1 MTAPTVAVTA
11 GRIEG
16 SSVGGSTGRAP
27 GEGRVLRFLGVPYAA
42 APVGDLRWRAPQACV
57 SWAGTRRALEFAP
70 VAPQRAALESRLPG
84 FRPDQPTGEDCLAL
98 NVWTPGLDGDR
109 PVLVWFPGGAY
120 LSGGT
125 AQPVYDGAALAAQGN
140 AVVVTVGYRL
150 GALGFLAPVQGDGR
164 GDAVA
169 NCGLRDQL
177 AALAWIHEH
186 ASAFGGDPGRIT
198 VMGESAGAGSI
209 LHLLASPI
217 ASGAFG
223 RAIVQSGEPRTL
235 GGNAAQDV
243 ASVFARHLGLDRS
256 DIEALRVV
264 PVGALLDAQ
273 DATQLEVLGRVG
285 PMPFAPMLDGEVCD
299 TEIVDALRGGR
310 SADVDLVIGTTRDEL
325 ALFPDPRADALDD
338 TRLARRVAHLLAGRG
353 DPEAAVAT
361 YRTEQ
366 ERDGRAVTNG
376 AVWDAVRTDAMM
388 RVPALGVADSHSA
401 AGGSTWVYRFDW
413 EAPGLGAAHG
423 VDLPFTFA
431 TFDREGWGTVVGS
444 DDRAEALGVAWR
456 EAWLGFAAV
465 GDPGN
470 RTFPWPRHDVATRP
484 TRLFGPDGPTLV
496 DDPAGAIRRIW
507 MAAG

>member
-1 MTAPTVAVTA
+1 MAPTVDLAA

-16 SSVGGSTGRAP
+16 ASVGGSTGRAP
-27 GEGRVLRFLGVPYAA
+27 GEAGVLRFLGVPYAT
-42 APVGDLRWRAPQACV
+42 APVGDLRWRAPQACEPW
-57 SWAGTRRALEFAP
+57 SGTRRALEFAP

-84 FRPDQPTGEDCLAL
+84 FRPDQPTSEDCLAL
-98 NVWTPGLDGDR
+98 NVWTPGLTGER
-109 PVLVWFPGGAY
+109 PVLVWLPGGGY
-120 LSGGT
+120 LTGGT
-125 AQPVYDGAALAAQGN
+125 AQPVYDGAALAAQGD

-150 GALGFLAPVQGDGR
+150 GVLGFLAPAAFAGDG
-164 GDAVA
+164 DVVA

-177 AALAWIHEH
+177 AALVWIREH

-217 ASGAFG
+217 APGAFT

-235 GGNAAQDV
+235 GTDAAHDV
-243 ASVFARHLGLDRS
+243 ATVFTRHLGLDRA
-256 DIEALRVV
+256 DVEALRTV
-264 PVGALLDAQ
+264 PVDALLDAQ

-285 PMPFAPMLDGEVCD
+285 PMPFAPMIDGDVCD
-299 TEIVDALRGGR
+299 AEIVDALRGGR
-310 SADVDLVIGTTRDEL
+310 SAAVELVIGTTRDEL

-353 DPEAAVAT
+353 DPDAAVAT
-361 YRTEQ
+361 YRTEM
-366 ERDGRAVTNG
+366 ERDGQAVTNG

-388 RVPALGVADSHSA
+388 RVPALGVADAHTA

-431 TFDREGWGTVVGS
+431 TFDREGWGTVVGY
-444 DDRAEALGVAWR
+444 DDRAEALGRVWR
-456 EAWLGFAAV
+456 EAWLSFAAV

-470 RTFPWPRHDVATRP
+470 RSFPWPRHEMTARP
-484 TRLFGPDGPTLV
+484 TRLFGPDGATLV
-496 DDPAGAIRRIW
+496 DDPAGATRRVW
-507 MAAG
+507 VGAG